1 MVDRWHLYYNSAEH
15 FHEVAFGN
23 NNQTTVIDADS
34 FELFMQDIPTEGIMR
49 QEELNYIDIYKETL
63 EFLRIGNR
71 AVKRAQEDNRKKGI
85 PNVYDFNGH
94 LYYELPNGELTK
106 EDPYPLSKETDSRE
120 EKC

>member
-1 MVDRWHLYYNSAEH
+1 
-15 FHEVAFGN
+15 
-23 NNQTTVIDADS
+23 
-34 FELFMQDIPTEGIMR
+34 MR
-49 QEELNYIDIYKETL
+49 QDELDSVDIYKETL

-71 AVKRAQEDNRKKGI
+71 AVKRAQEENRKKGI

-106 EDPYPLSKETDSRE
+106 EDPLSKETDSNE

>member
-1 MVDRWHLYYNSAEH
+1 MHRD
-15 FHEVAFGN
+15 
-23 NNQTTVIDADS
+23 
-34 FELFMQDIPTEGIMR
+34 
-49 QEELNYIDIYKETL
+49 ELNSPNIYKRTL

-71 AVKRAQEDNRKKGI
+71 AVKRAQEENRKKGI

-106 EDPYPLSKETDSRE
+106 EDPYPLSKETDSKE

>member
-1 MVDRWHLYYNSAEH
+1 MH
-15 FHEVAFGN
+15 
-23 NNQTTVIDADS
+23 
-34 FELFMQDIPTEGIMR
+34 QDKLKSP
-49 QEELNYIDIYKETL
+49 DIYKKTL

-71 AVKRAQEDNRKKGI
+71 AAKRAQEENRKKGI

-106 EDPYPLSKETDSRE
+106 EDPYPLLKDTDSDE